1 MQCTCSAHARA
12 LHMHCACTAH
22 ALRAAQAAGIAE
34 ADPEGDLSG
43 MDAAVKVVALVNS
56 LEMGVPLLLSDVA
69 VEVRGR
75 LESRAW
81 CGPGVVRGV
90 LNRVPKDS
98 ARGDSFPD
106 MIQPER
112 TPYPVCID
120 VQGVRGI
127 TPERVA
133 AAKAAGRSLRL
144 VGGAELREGGEG
156 GITAYVRPEEL
167 EPGDPLHGL
176 AGSDAA
182 LTFYTDRLAPV
193 TITQKGS
200 TVEDTAFGAFA
211 DVLRAC
217 RPEAV

>member
-1 MQCTCSAHARA
+1 
-12 LHMHCACTAH
+12 
-22 ALRAAQAAGIAE
+22 
-34 ADPEGDLSG
+34 
-43 MDAAVKVVALVNS
+43 
-56 LEMGVPLLLSDVA
+56 
-69 VEVRGR
+69 
-75 LESRAW
+75 
-81 CGPGVVRGV
+81 
-90 LNRVPKDS
+90 
-98 ARGDSFPD
+98 
-106 MIQPER
+106 
-112 TPYPVCID
+112 
-120 VQGVRGI
+120 VRGI
-127 TPERVA
+127 TPERVT

-144 VGGAELREGGEG
+144 VGGAELRQGGEGGEG

>member
-1 MQCTCSAHARA
+1 
-12 LHMHCACTAH
+12 MH
-22 ALRAAQAAGIAE
+22 
-34 ADPEGDLSG
+34 
-43 MDAAVKVVALVNS
+43 
-56 LEMGVPLLLSDVA
+56 
-69 VEVRGR
+69 
-75 LESRAW
+75 W
-81 CGPGVVRGV
+81 C
-90 LNRVPKDS
+90 
-98 ARGDSFPD
+98 
-106 MIQPER
+106 
-112 TPYPVCID
+112 
-120 VQGVRGI
+120 QGVRGI
-127 TPERVA
+127 TPERVT

-144 VGGAELREGGEG
+144 VGGAELRQGDEGGKGGEG